1 MDYVRSSAVER
12 TPDKRLRMPWSK
24 KAIPLKGS
32 TLFSKAKHSEEWHY
46 DIDATAGVLHPSDLK
61 FPYNVV
67 RSHTDN
73 YLKKKGRI
81 IQADIDV
88 KLVIQIVSHEARDI
102 AVAAAAHAIS
112 AGSLRAVLPV
122 DQNVMPGSYWGL
134 KMWLQCLIAA
144 DLGAKIIALRH
155 ARTSH
160 RGVVLS
166 GHVSSV
172 EGKQHF

>member
-1 MDYVRSSAVER
+1 
-12 TPDKRLRMPWSK
+12 
-24 KAIPLKGS
+24 
-32 TLFSKAKHSEEWHY
+32 
-46 DIDATAGVLHPSDLK
+46 
-61 FPYNVV
+61 V

-73 YLKKKGRI
+73 YLKKEGRI

-144 DLGAKIIALRH
+144 NDGNPASVTDLEATW
-155 ARTSH
+155 ARKLLPFAT
-160 RGVVLS
+160 
-166 GHVSSV
+166 
-172 EGKQHF
+172 HF